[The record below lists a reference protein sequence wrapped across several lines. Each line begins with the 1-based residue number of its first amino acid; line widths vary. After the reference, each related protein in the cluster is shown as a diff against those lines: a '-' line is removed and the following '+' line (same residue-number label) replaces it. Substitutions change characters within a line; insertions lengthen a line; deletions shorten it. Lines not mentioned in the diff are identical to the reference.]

1 VQIPAAETSKNM
13 AQRRNTS
20 ITLKQVA
27 QHAGVSVS
35 AVSAVL
41 NNKVSSIRVSD
52 ETASQIRKAALELNY
67 IPNGIAQSL
76 RTNRTNNVG
85 LVFENFGDITDGQF
99 YVELLNGV
107 VQELFKNK
115 YRLTILPEVDRSNP
129 LKSLGNGILDGIIW
143 CKLPQSPEVI
153 EILQK
158 ASMPFV
164 ALHARPSLGH
174 EAAAY
179 ITSDNYGGARL
190 AVQHL
195 HELGHKHILFVLEE
209 FEVDVP
215 DAQARLS
222 GFIDACTE
230 FGIPCEEGDIRTW
243 SREFNEFND
252 YLSSKPP
259 HTAIICWNE
268 RTAALLLDLAIPAG
282 INVPNDLS
290 VIGFDST
297 SYSERTT
304 PRLTCVHQ
312 PIGEMGATAART
324 LLDHLNGIET
334 LQDHDFK
341 THLDIRDS
349 TTSAPTVAPWQH
361 SLKVEKQQ

>member
-1 VQIPAAETSKNM
+1 MSG
-13 AQRRNTS
+13 RRNSS

-27 QHAGVSVS
+27 EHAGVSVS

-41 NNKVSSIRVSD
+41 NNKKSSIRVSD
-52 ETASQIRKAALELNY
+52 ETACQIRKAATELHY

-115 YRLTILPEVDRSNP
+115 YRLTILPEVDRANP

-143 CKLPQSPEVI
+143 CKFPQSPEVN
-153 EILQK
+153 EIIQR

-164 ALHARPSLGH
+164 ALHARPTVGH
-174 EAAAY
+174 EAAAF

-195 HELGHKHILFVLEE
+195 HELGHKNILFVLEE

-230 FGIPCEEGDIRTW
+230 LDIPCSEGDIRTW
-243 SREFNEFND
+243 NRQLDEFND
-252 YLSSKPP
+252 YLKSKPP

-268 RTAALLLDLAIPAG
+268 RTAALLLDLADQAG
-282 INVPNDLS
+282 LTVPNDLS

-297 SYSERTT
+297 SYSDRTT

-312 PIGEMGATAART
+312 PIGEMGAMAART
-324 LLDHLNGIET
+324 LLDHLNGKDS

-341 THLDIRDS
+341 THLDVRDS
-349 TTSAPTVAPWQH
+349 TSVAPTVAPWQQT
-361 SLKVEKQQ
+361 SQS